1 VIGADWLVDD
11 LLRVEALLLETA
23 GASEH
28 ALVRDPALHLIAA
41 GGKRLRPALVLISS
55 QAGVAGTRESD
66 LSAAA
71 VELVHLATLYH
82 DDVIDETSIRRGVP
96 TVSARWGTEIA
107 VLVGDYLF
115 ARACELAADAG
126 GEVPGLLARAIA
138 EVCEGQVAETA
149 TVDDVERTVEGYL
162 STVEKKTAAL
172 FRVAC
177 ELGAATSGA
186 TDDARAALMTYGVA
200 LGTTFQVVDDL
211 LDLTGT
217 KAVTGKEPGTDLREG
232 VFTLPV
238 LIACEREPSLRATL
252 AGQRDL
258 SVILPILRDTG
269 ALDAAF
275 DAAIDTAARA
285 RSALQVLPQS
295 AWRSTLETVIDGVVA
310 QVPAPVR

>member
-1 VIGADWLVDD
+1 MIQADWLVDD
-11 LLRVEALLLETA
+11 LIRVESLLVETA

-28 ALVRDPALHLIAA
+28 PLVRDPALHLIAA

-55 QAGVAGTRESD
+55 RAGVVGNHESD
-66 LSAAA
+66 LSAAS

-96 TVSARWGTEIA
+96 TVSARWGTEVA

-138 EVCEGQVAETA
+138 DVCEGQVAETS
-149 TVDDVERTVEGYL
+149 TVDDPARTVASYIA
-162 STVEKKTAAL
+162 TVQKKTSAL

-186 TDDARAALMTYGVA
+186 SDEARKSLVTYGNA

-211 LDLTGT
+211 LDLTGS
-217 KAVTGKEPGTDLREG
+217 KEVIGKEPGTDLKEG

-238 LIACEREPSLRATL
+238 LLACEREPSLRTTL
-252 AGQRDL
+252 ATERDL
-258 SVILPILRDTG
+258 SVILPILRDSG
-269 ALDAAF
+269 SLEGAF
-275 DAAIDTAARA
+275 DFAAQKAGEARA
-285 RSALQVLPQS
+285 ALQTLPDS
-295 AWRSTLETVIDGVVA
+295 EWRTTLETVIDGVMA
-310 QVPAPVR
+310 QVPEPV

>member
-1 VIGADWLVDD
+1 MIEAEWLVDD
-11 LLRVEALLLETA
+11 LLRVEALLVETA

-28 ALVRDPALHLIAA
+28 ALVKDPALHLIAA

-55 QAGVAGTRESD
+55 RAGAPGSHETD

-82 DDVIDETSIRRGVP
+82 DDVIDETSIRRGVA

-138 EVCEGQVAETA
+138 EVCEGQVAETS
-149 TVDDVERTVEGYL
+149 TVDNTERTVDGYIA
-162 STVEKKTAAL
+162 TVEKKTSAL

-177 ELGAATSGA
+177 ELGAATSGVSEN
-186 TDDARAALMTYGVA
+186 ARAALVTYGLS

-211 LDLTGT
+211 LDLTGS
-217 KAVTGKEPGTDLREG
+217 KEVIGKQPGTDLREG

-238 LIACEREPSLRATL
+238 LIACERDPSLRSTL
-252 AGQRDL
+252 SSERDL
-258 SVILPILRDTG
+258 NVILPVLRGTG

-275 DAAIDTAARA
+275 DFATATAGRA
-285 RSALQVLPQS
+285 RDALQELPPS
-295 AWRSTLETVIDGVVA
+295 PWRSTLETVIDGVIA
-310 QVPAPVR
+310 QVPAAV